1 MRKSNPVHLDIDD
14 VEETDDYNSDDDPEW
29 RNTPMAKRIRK
40 LKEED
45 DAVPPKMP
53 DLKKIGKRLSRSHCS
68 CTVGGCR
75 YTNQSIN
82 YSKYF
87 YFKLS
92 LVLIQLK
99 KKLVKK

>member
-68 CTVGGCR
+68 CKVGGCR
-75 YTNQSIN
+75 YTIQLIN

-87 YFKLS
+87 LF
-92 LVLIQLK
+92 
-99 KKLVKK
+99 